1 MCSPGKCAGRKNCG
15 GVGLD
20 KGQAPLKKFTYPNC
34 EQMSI
39 STCALPA
46 CRGACL
52 CQHGRQAGRQ
62 TGLAASRTQVDIS
75 AHYLI
80 LNTGV
85 LTWLT

>member
-39 STCALPA
+39 STWCPARLP
-46 CRGACL
+46 
-52 CQHGRQAGRQ
+52 GRLPVPARQ